1 MTGLPA
7 ASFTRIAPPT
17 GIASTLASAAVPD
30 PVPPAEEAPPAA
42 GVVVLPLEPQAAS
55 TPAPPTASAATPAPR
70 STVRRDRLAA
80 PIAPPRPREAS
91 ARSVSSILLVSR
103 FASRIVALQL
113 SGAEAVADHCSTLP
127 TTGHPERPPAWP

>member
-17 GIASTLASAAVPD
+17 GIASTLASAA
-30 PVPPAEEAPPAA
+30 
-42 GVVVLPLEPQAAS
+42 
-55 TPAPPTASAATPAPR
+55 TPAPP

-91 ARSVSSILLVSR
+91 ARSVSSILLLSR

-113 SGAEAVADHCSTLP
+113 SGAEALADHCSTLP
-127 TTGHPERPPAWP
+127 TTGHPESRPASRRALGAGRLAPNG